1 MSNVRWKFPASS
13 ACLLVFAVRI
23 VALETFE
30 NHAQDQNF
38 HFAHVGQAVQASS
51 FGHVLLSFNF
61 SSLFVSHLEFRTEF
75 YRLQELYFNS
85 TDVGQN
91 KINQLLLNQFG
102 FSKLAYL
109 VDGGSELINEL
120 AVFLGFR
127 QTIPLFTNMSAAD
140 VYATAT
146 KTRSRRQ
153 ASLFGALLSLG
164 LGIMEESQIQE
175 ILAADRVRD
184 KKINAV
190 VLAIDD
196 HARVLQEHAN
206 LLRDL
211 RTELARSTAA
221 VVEYGRATAIIQ
233 SVTARLVSH
242 NLELQ
247 NFADGVYLSTN
258 GRLCP
263 LLVNPNMAVQ
273 LFGQLRDIAARNGF
287 TPVDP
292 EPASIFN
299 SPLTFGWENGFLHIA
314 VHIAFHEDAG
324 LDLFRY
330 VGVPIVFGNNS
341 LCHVSTGEKYLAV
354 DARHASHFV
363 LSEVEFGLCNKLGNA
378 FVCQQALLLN
388 QRLISSCLGS
398 IYTSNFDAI
407 KERCSIKFTPFT
419 EIFAKQLSGCVVQL
433 VIPPGGSLLTT
444 TCANGTRSSV
454 LLKGVVAVRVNESCK
469 ISIGEW
475 SFTCPK
481 NFVKSSDKL
490 LKIPT
495 VVFSSLLQAV
505 LVADDDDF
513 STFEKA
519 VGLSSDEPLTFEQA
533 LTKVSV
539 SQLSTHGPWVVSL
552 LGASCVVISL
562 GFITWR
568 CRRRRA
574 ATQALGTVNNIAAS
588 TQHPHEPSL
597 PEQQPT
603 IPSQPRIPSMVEAY
617 QNCL

>member
-1 MSNVRWKFPASS
+1 MSNYRWRLPAGS
-13 ACLLVFAVRI
+13 ACLLVFVVRI
-23 VALETFE
+23 VALE
-30 NHAQDQNF
+30 NYAHDQNF
-38 HFAHVGQAVQASS
+38 HFAHVGHAVQASS
-51 FGHVLLSFNF
+51 FGHVLVSFNF
-61 SSLFVSHLEFRTEF
+61 SALFVSHLDFRTEF
-75 YRLQELYFNS
+75 YRLQEQYFNS
-85 TDVGQN
+85 TDVGQH

-109 VDGGSELINEL
+109 VDEGSELINEL
-120 AVFLGFR
+120 AVFLGFH
-127 QTIPLFTNMSAAD
+127 QNIPLFTNNMSTAD
-140 VYATAT
+140 VYSTAT
-146 KTRSRRQ
+146 KPRNRRQ

-196 HARVLQEHAN
+196 HARALQEHAN
-206 LLRDL
+206 LLRNL

-242 NLELQ
+242 NIEIQ
-247 NFADGVYLSTN
+247 NFADGVYLSTS

-273 LFGQLRDIAARNGF
+273 LFEQLRDTAARNGF

-292 EPASIFN
+292 EPASIFQ

-330 VGVPIVFGNNS
+330 VGVPIVFGNRS
-341 LCHVSTGEKYLAV
+341 LCHVSTEEKYLAV
-354 DARHASHFV
+354 DARHASYFV

-378 FVCQQALLLN
+378 FICQQAQLLN

-398 IYTSNFDAI
+398 IFTSNFDAI
-407 KERCSIKFTPFT
+407 KERCNIKFTTFT

-433 VIPPGGSLLTT
+433 VIPPGGSLMTT
-444 TCANGTRSSV
+444 TCMNGTRSSV
-454 LLKGVVAVRVNESCK
+454 FLRDVVAVQVNESCK
-469 ISIGEW
+469 ISIGGW
-475 SFTCPK
+475 SFTCPR
-481 NFVKSSDKL
+481 NFVKNSDKL
-490 LKIPT
+490 LKIPS
-495 VVFSSLLQAV
+495 VAFSSLLQAV
-505 LVADDDDF
+505 LVADDDDL
-513 STFEKA
+513 STFEEA
-519 VGLSSDEPLTFEQA
+519 VGLSSDKPLTFEQA
-533 LTKVSV
+533 LAKVSA
-539 SQLSTHGPWVVSL
+539 SQLSTHGPWVFSL

-562 GFITWR
+562 VFITWR

-574 ATQALGTVNNIAAS
+574 ATQALEAVTAAAI
-588 TQHPHEPSL
+588 QHPQEPSL
-597 PEQQPT
+597 PDQQPT
-603 IPSQPRIPSMVEAY
+603 IPSQPHIPSMVEAY
-617 QNCL
+617 KNCL